1 MNCGLTI
8 LEYSGLMVPLQ
19 FATTS
24 TLRNVRIDLTSDTTA
39 LDYIIKGFPSTL
51 QHLEALDLRCNEH
64 KRALSPVRPLKF
76 IYLRHLRLELN
87 IFGENEHRNT
97 DVLDYA
103 CLLDCAPS
111 LEKLELHMWMQC
123 HHTIY
128 HAGHGELRSLP
139 LHQHT
144 HLKSV
149 YMTGF
154 FGHKDQVE
162 LALHI
167 LRSSSA
173 LEVMKIDSRVK
184 IIPGGPYAPAPAIYR
199 TRHYLDGY
207 MVATVFVQG
216 ADRNK
221 VVEVRGAI
229 KYSFS
234 ITDGC
239 AKFCLTSEPEF

>member
-1 MNCGLTI
+1 
-8 LEYSGLMVPLQ
+8 
-19 FATTS
+19 
-24 TLRNVRIDLTSDTTA
+24 
-39 LDYIIKGFPSTL
+39 
-51 QHLEALDLRCNEH
+51 
-64 KRALSPVRPLKF
+64 
-76 IYLRHLRLELN
+76 
-87 IFGENEHRNT
+87 
-97 DVLDYA
+97 
-103 CLLDCAPS
+103 
-111 LEKLELHMWMQC
+111 MWMQC
-123 HHTIY
+123 HHEIY

-167 LRSSSA
+167 LRSSSSA

-184 IIPGGPYAPAPAIYR
+184 ILPGGPYAPAPAIYR
-199 TRHYLDGY
+199 THHYLDGY

-216 ADRNK
+216 ADLNN
-221 VVEVRGAI
+221 VVDVRGAI
-229 KYSFS
+229 QYSFS

-239 AKFCLTSEPEF
+239 AKFCLTPEPEF